1 MSNHLQVKKLGGRI
15 SPQFEYITNNESP
28 LVDVVGVYRIEERNE
43 SLGLQIDDS
52 QFIVQFNFENKSI
65 IQANIVQN
73 DLSFPV
79 TFNVEEETDTT
90 KTIRFDCPDIN
101 TFWAQC
107 SYRFN
112 TDIVDV
118 YDEQDK
124 YLEYLSYLT
133 QQKIFD

>member
-1 MSNHLQVKKLGGRI
+1 MSNHLQAKKLGGRI
-15 SPQFEYITNNESP
+15 NPQFEYITNNE
-28 LVDVVGVYRIEERNE
+28 LINVVGVYRIEERNE
-43 SLGLQIDDS
+43 SLGLQLEDS
-52 QFIVQFNFENKSI
+52 QFIVQFNFQNKSI

-90 KTIRFDCPDIN
+90 KRIRFDCPDIN

-112 TDIVDV
+112 TDIGD
-118 YDEQDK
+118 DETIVANFQN
-124 YLEYLSYLT
+124 SSI
-133 QQKIFD
+133 Q